1 MSHTTTDNHVKQFA
15 KDTDDS
21 VSFFLLL
28 IRLWLRGVVSSNYIS
43 GVYHRGTD
51 DPWHTAYEGNVRV
64 YSRPYKTLNRFFFVY
79 ILFISNK

>member
-1 MSHTTTDNHVKQFA
+1 MILYL
-15 KDTDDS
+15 
-21 VSFFLLL
+21 FFLLL

-64 YSRPYKTLNRFFFVY
+64 YSRPYKTLNRFFLSIYYLSVTSR
-79 ILFISNK
+79 LATLLSNY